1 MLNRVKRIGIYYHG
15 AMLPPRRFLPSL
27 VFANIRL
34 AATVSLLLVAN
45 PCSAQSAQ
53 FNRDIRPLLAEHCLE
68 CHGPDKDQ
76 RNADLRLDVPN
87 DADQTVIVPFQ
98 PDVSVLI
105 HRVTTKDPDLRMPPP
120 QSGEG
125 LNNEEIEKLRQWI
138 DAGATYQ
145 RHWSLEPIHRPKIP
159 DPHPNARTEIDRFI
173 LKRLQRVGLDLS
185 PTVSRERLI
194 RRATFDLTGLPPTW
208 KEVQAF
214 ISDSSD
220 DAFAKVVDRLLQSP
234 QYGERWGRHWLDLA
248 RYADTHG
255 GSAIGF
261 KKFPFSYAYRDY
273 VIAAFNRDLPYDQ
286 FLQQQIAADQLSLP
300 ANDPA
305 LAALGFLTVGRQY
318 RSPHD
323 VIDDQIDVVTRGLM
337 GLTVSCARCH
347 DHKFDPIP
355 TTDYYS
361 LYATLAS
368 SDSPARLPVV
378 GVWPKTEA
386 FRQYETELN
395 RLQLIHDD
403 MARDQ
408 TAVLRGRLRM
418 QVGKYLR
425 RIAEGIGEQDLAQ
438 AVFSYRTDDIRPH
451 VINRWQRYLAAVP
464 NEDPVFRF
472 WIQLREA
479 DDAQFSNVLQQLIDT
494 AKAANGDPQRF
505 KSQHQLATQTPS
517 WNPQILAAIEKA
529 MPANLAQLAE
539 VYGTVFAQTHRDWL
553 SSLLEASLEAS
564 VEGEI
569 IPDQDARHTTI
580 NSATAQQLRRH
591 LYDADTPTAL
601 PEQLARKLLNRTV
614 RDNLSGKAGAIHNL
628 DLQSPG
634 SPPRAMVLQERKSTD
649 PFHVMLRGNPINRGE
664 RVTARFLSALSESI
678 PASFDDGKRRLG
690 LAKAIVAESNP
701 LTRRVVVNWVW
712 QHHFGEGLV
721 RTPDDF
727 GTRGESPTHPEL
739 LDHLAST
746 LFDQNWS
753 LKRLHRQIMLSAVYQ
768 QGAIESAASRMLDP
782 DNRLLWRM
790 PRQRLDLES
799 MRDAMLAVAGE
810 LNTDQIGGRPFD
822 FLGEPI
828 VPRRSVYALVNRD
841 ILSPLATTFDAANPS
856 ACTAQRPKTTV
867 PQQTLFALNSD
878 FIQDRATAFAKQ
890 SSTQG
895 DSEQRVQWMF
905 QVAYSRDPTTA
916 EVDSALQFIQA
927 GQDDTDRWTQ
937 FAHVLLAS
945 NEFVFL
951 D

>member
-1 MLNRVKRIGIYYHG
+1 MS
-15 AMLPPRRFLPSL
+15 PPRPTLPSL
-27 VFANIRL
+27 VFATFSL
-34 AATVSLLLVAN
+34 VTSLSLVTSVSLVTSLSLVFSDTE
-45 PCSAQSAQ
+45 CSAQLAQ

-76 RNADLRLDVPN
+76 RQADLRLDVPS

-98 PDVSVLI
+98 PDASDLI
-105 HRVTTKDPDLRMPPP
+105 HRVTTNDPDLRMPPP
-120 QSGEG
+120 QSGAG
-125 LNNEEIEKLRQWI
+125 LNHEQVKKLRQWI
-138 DAGATYQ
+138 DSGAKYQ
-145 RHWSLEPIHRPKIP
+145 RHWSLEPVQRPALPNPQP
-159 DPHPNARTEIDRFI
+159 DAKTEIDRFI
-173 LKRLQRVGLDLS
+173 LTRLQNADLNLS
-185 PTVSRERLI
+185 PAVSRERLI

-208 KEVQAF
+208 QEVQAF
-214 ISDSSD
+214 ASDASE
-220 DAFAKVVDRLLQSP
+220 DAFGRVIDRLLQSP

-273 VIAAFNRDLPYDQ
+273 VIAAFNHDLPYDQ
-286 FLQQQIAADQLSLP
+286 FLLQQLAADQLSLP

-305 LAALGFLTVGRQY
+305 LAAIGFLTIGRQY

-368 SDSPARLPVV
+368 SDAPLRLPVV
-378 GVWPKTEA
+378 GSLPETKA
-386 FRQYETELN
+386 FRQYATELN
-395 RLQLIHDD
+395 KRQTIHKD

-408 TAVLRGRLRM
+408 TEVLRGRLRM
-418 QVGKYLR
+418 QVGKYLQ
-425 RIAEGIGEQDLAQ
+425 RIAEGIGEQDLTQ

-451 VINRWQRYLAAVP
+451 VMNRWRRYLAAMP
-464 NEDPVFRF
+464 ADDPVFRF
-472 WIQLREA
+472 WVQLRETSE
-479 DDAQFSNVLQQLIDT
+479 AQFATNLQRLIKT
-494 AKAANGDPQRF
+494 AKKANGAPAKF
-505 KSQHQLATQTPS
+505 KAQHQLATQTPS
-517 WNPQILAAIEKA
+517 WNPQVVAAIEKA
-529 MPANLAQLAE
+529 MPVDLSELAE

-553 SSLLEASLEAS
+553 HALLEASLEAG
-564 VEGEI
+564 VHGKI
-569 IPDQDARHTTI
+569 IPDQDARHTII
-580 NSATAQQLRRH
+580 NSATAQQLRQH
-591 LYDADTPTAL
+591 LYNTDTPTAL
-601 PEQLARKLLNRTV
+601 PEPLARKLLNRTV
-614 RDNLSGKAGAIHNL
+614 RDNLNGKAGEIHKL

-634 SPPRAMVLQERKSTD
+634 SPPRAMVLQEHKSTD

-664 RVTARFLSALSESI
+664 QVTARFLSALSKLS
-678 PASFDDGKRRLG
+678 PVTFNDGRRRLG

-701 LTRRVVVNWVW
+701 LTRRVIVNWVW
-712 QHHFGEGLV
+712 QHHFGKGLV

-727 GTRGESPTHPEL
+727 GTRGERPTHPEL

-753 LKRLHRQIMLSAVYQ
+753 LKQLHRQIMLSAVYQ
-768 QGAIESAASRMLDP
+768 QAAIESAASRMIDP
-782 DNRLLWRM
+782 DNKLLWRM
-790 PRQRLDLES
+790 PRRRLDLES

-822 FLGEPI
+822 FLAKPVI
-828 VPRRSVYALVNRD
+828 PRRSVYALVNRD

-856 ACTAQRPKTTV
+856 ACTAQRPQTTV
-867 PQQTLFALNSD
+867 PQQTLFALNSN
-878 FIQDRATAFAKQ
+878 FIQDRATAFAQRSAKNGDPQ
-890 SSTQG
+890 S
-895 DSEQRVQWMF
+895 RIRWMI
-905 QVAYSRDPTTA
+905 QVAYSRVPDA
-916 EVDSALQFIQA
+916 EEIDAALQFIQA
-927 GQDDTDRWTQ
+927 DQDDTDADGRWVQ
-937 FAHVLLAS
+937 LAHVLLAS